1 MFGIESAANI
11 ECDYDDRKWIY
22 AKTAQ
27 NDREIQNIDIWTQ
40 DAQTPSA
47 NIMQVTVVKNIVF
60 IDAASAI
67 II

>member
-11 ECDYDDRKWIY
+11 ECDYDDGKWIY

-47 NIMQVTVVKNIVF
+47 NIMQVTVVKN
-60 IDAASAI
+60 SAI